1 MSCSKIR
8 PGVKNKRGKLLW
20 CSLLAGLCLLA
31 FYLQQKNQSQQAAS
45 ELAQL
50 QRNAQRI
57 NTLRRNHPPGLP
69 AAASL
74 PALLQTTAKKHGVLL
89 GRLPPDLPTLDVALP
104 PQPLKPL
111 LLWLGSLQ
119 QEYGM
124 RVDVVDLSLSEEGD
138 IVTVKRLSLQAPSI
152 R

>member
-1 MSCSKIR
+1 MSDQQAV
-8 PGVKNKRGKLLW
+8 GQKRGKLLW
-20 CSLLAGLCLLA
+20 CCLVAGLCLLA
-31 FYLQQKNQSQQAAS
+31 FYIQQKNQLQQAAS

-57 NTLRRNHPPGLP
+57 SALRRH
-69 AAASL
+69 
-74 PALLQTTAKKHGVLL
+74 H
-89 GRLPPDLPTLDVALP
+89 PPDLPQGSSLQTLLKSSAEKHDVLLGMLRGSQQTLEVALP

-119 QEYGM
+119 QEYGVG
-124 RVDVVDLSLSEEGD
+124 VDAVDLSLQGD
-138 IVTVKRLSLQAPSI
+138 DDVATVKELRLHVPSI